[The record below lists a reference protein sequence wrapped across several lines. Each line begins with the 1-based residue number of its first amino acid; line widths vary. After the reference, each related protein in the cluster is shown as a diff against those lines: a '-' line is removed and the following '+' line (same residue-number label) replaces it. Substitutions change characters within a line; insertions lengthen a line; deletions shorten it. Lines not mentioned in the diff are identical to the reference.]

1 MHSFLE
7 EKPGK
12 AFTIGHKNRERGENK
27 MEFKYIIYEKSEAI
41 ATITLNRPEALNA
54 FSKEVADEVLQ
65 AIEDIKN
72 DENIRVVILTG
83 AGEKAFST
91 GADIK
96 AMKGMNTLKARE
108 LSLMGEKLCNAFEN
122 LEKPVIA
129 AINGYALGGGLEVAM
144 ACDIR
149 IASENA
155 RMGQTEINIG
165 LIPGWGGTQR
175 LTRLIGRTKAKEL
188 VFTGKM
194 IDAKTAEQLGILN
207 MVVPADKLK
216 ETVRQFALELAQKA
230 PVALKVAKAL
240 INKGAEISL
249 DAAIA
254 LEREGFGVVAS
265 TEDLQEGVSAFTEK
279 RKPTFKGK

>member
-1 MHSFLE
+1 
-7 EKPGK
+7 
-12 AFTIGHKNRERGENK
+12 
-27 MEFKYIIYEKSEAI
+27 MEFKFIIYEKSEGV
-41 ATITLNRPEALNA
+41 ATITLNRPDALNA
-54 FSKEVADEVLQ
+54 FSREVVDEVLQ
-65 AIEDIKN
+65 AVEDIRN
-72 DENIRVVILTG
+72 DENVRVVVLTG
-83 AGEKAFST
+83 AGEKAFSA

-96 AMKGMNTLKARE
+96 AMKGMNALRARE
-108 LSLMGEKLCNAFEN
+108 LSLMGEKLCLAFEN

-144 ACDIR
+144 SCDLR
-149 IASENA
+149 IAAENA

-175 LTRLIGRTKAKEL
+175 LARLVGVGKAKEL
-188 VFTGKM
+188 VYTGKM
-194 IDAKTAEQLGILN
+194 LDAKTAEQLGIVN
-207 MVVPADKLK
+207 MVVPADKFR
-216 ETVRQFALELAQKA
+216 ETVKQFALELASKA

-240 INKGAEISL
+240 INKGSEISL
-249 DAAIA
+249 DAALA

>member
-1 MHSFLE
+1 
-7 EKPGK
+7 
-12 AFTIGHKNRERGENK
+12 
-27 MEFKYIIYEKSEAI
+27 MEFKYILYEKSEGI
-41 ATITLNRPEALNA
+41 ATITLNRPDALNA
-54 FSKEVADEVLQ
+54 FSREVIDEVLQ
-65 AIEDIKN
+65 ALADIEKD
-72 DENIRVVILTG
+72 DTVRVVVLTG
-83 AGEKAFST
+83 AGEKAFSA

-96 AMKGMNTLKARE
+96 SMIGMNALKARE
-108 LSLMGEKLCNAFEN
+108 LSLMGGKLCHALEN

-149 IASENA
+149 IAAENA

-175 LTRLIGRTKAKEL
+175 LTRLVGKTKAKEL
-188 VFTGKM
+188 VFTGRI

-207 MVVPADKLK
+207 MVVPADKFR
-216 ETVRQFALELAQKA
+216 ETVRQFATELAQKA
-230 PVALKVAKAL
+230 PVAIKVAKAL
-240 INKGAEISL
+240 IDKGADMSL
-249 DAAIA
+249 DAALA

-279 RKPTFKGK
+279 RKPMFKGK

>member
-1 MHSFLE
+1 
-7 EKPGK
+7 
-12 AFTIGHKNRERGENK
+12 
-27 MEFKYIIYEKSEAI
+27 MEFKYIIYEKTDGI

-54 FSKEVADEVLQ
+54 FSKDVADEVLQ
-65 AIEDIKN
+65 ALEDIRN
-72 DENIRVVILTG
+72 DENMRVVILTG
-83 AGEKAFST
+83 AGEKAFSA

-96 AMKGMNTLKARE
+96 AMKGMNALKARE
-108 LSLMGEKLCNAFEN
+108 LSLMGERICNALEN

-144 ACDIR
+144 SCDIR

-175 LTRLIGRTKAKEL
+175 LTRLIGATRAKEL
-188 VFTGKM
+188 IYSGKI

-207 MVVPADKLK
+207 MVVPADKFK
-216 ETVRQFALELAQKA
+216 ETVKQFAAELASKA

-265 TEDLQEGVSAFTEK
+265 TEYLHEGVAAFTEK

>member
-1 MHSFLE
+1 
-7 EKPGK
+7 
-12 AFTIGHKNRERGENK
+12 
-27 MEFKYIIYEKSEAI
+27 MEFKYIIYEKSGGI

-54 FSKEVADEVLQ
+54 FSKEVIEEILQ
-65 AIEDIKN
+65 ALEDVKA
-72 DENIRVVILTG
+72 DENIRVAILTG
-83 AGEKAFST
+83 AGEKAFSA

-96 AMKGMNTLKARE
+96 AMKGMNALKARE
-108 LSLMGEKLCNAFEN
+108 LSLMGEKLCNALEN

-175 LTRLIGRTKAKEL
+175 LVRLIGKTKATEL
-188 VFTGKM
+188 IFTGK
-194 IDAKTAEQLGILN
+194 IVDAKTAEQLGIVN
-207 MVVPADKLK
+207 IVVPTEKFREA
-216 ETVRQFALELAQKA
+216 VQQFASELASKA

-240 INKGAEISL
+240 INKGSEISL

-265 TEDLQEGVSAFTEK
+265 TE
-279 RKPTFKGK
+279 

>member
-1 MHSFLE
+1 
-7 EKPGK
+7 
-12 AFTIGHKNRERGENK
+12 
-27 MEFKYIIYEKSEAI
+27 MEFKYILYEKSEGI
-41 ATITLNRPEALNA
+41 ATITINRPEALNA
-54 FSKEVADEVLQ
+54 FSVEVVSEILQALEDVKADESV
-65 AIEDIKN
+65 
-72 DENIRVVILTG
+72 RVVVLTG
-83 AGEKAFST
+83 AGEKAFSA

-96 AMKGMNTLKARE
+96 AMKGMNALKARE
-108 LSLMGEKLCNAFEN
+108 LSMMGEKLCSALEN

-155 RMGQTEINIG
+155 RIGQTEINIG

-175 LTRLIGRTKAKEL
+175 LTRLIGATKAKEMI
-188 VFTGKM
+188 FTGKM
-194 IDAKTAEQLGILN
+194 IDAKTAEQFGLVN
-207 MVVPADKLK
+207 MVVPQEKFREA
-216 ETVRQFALELAQKA
+216 VRQFALELAQKA

-240 INKGAEISL
+240 INKGAEINL

-265 TEDLQEGVSAFTEK
+265 TEDLQEGVSAFIEK
-279 RKPTFKGK
+279 RKPVFKGK

>member
-1 MHSFLE
+1 MQL
-7 EKPGK
+7 
-12 AFTIGHKNRERGENK
+12 
-27 MEFKYIIYEKSEAI
+27 EFKYIIYEKSEGI
-41 ATITLNRPEALNA
+41 ATITINRPEALNA
-54 FSKEVADEVLQ
+54 FSAEVVSEILQ
-65 AIEDIKN
+65 AIEDMKA
-72 DENIRVVILTG
+72 DESVRVVVLTG
-83 AGEKAFST
+83 AGEKAFSA

-96 AMKGMNTLKARE
+96 AMKGMNALKARE
-108 LSLMGEKLCNAFEN
+108 LSQMGEKLCSALEN

-175 LTRLIGRTKAKEL
+175 LTRLIGATKAKEL
-188 VFTGKM
+188 IFTGKM
-194 IDAKTAEQLGILN
+194 IDAKTAEQLGLVN
-207 MVVPADKLK
+207 MVVPQDKFR

-265 TEDLQEGVSAFTEK
+265 TEDLQEGVSAFIEK
-279 RKPTFKGK
+279 RKPVFKGK

>member
-1 MHSFLE
+1 
-7 EKPGK
+7 
-12 AFTIGHKNRERGENK
+12 
-27 MEFKYIIYEKSEAI
+27 MEFKFIIYEKSGGV
-41 ATITLNRPEALNA
+41 ATLTLNRPEALNA
-54 FSKEVADEVLQ
+54 FSKDVAEEVFLAL
-65 AIEDIKN
+65 EDVRN
-72 DENIRVVILTG
+72 DENVRVLILTG

-96 AMKGMNTLKARE
+96 AMVGMTALKARE
-108 LSLMGEKLCNAFEN
+108 LSLMGEKLCLALEN

-144 ACDIR
+144 SCDLR

-175 LTRLIGRTKAKEL
+175 LTRLVGRTKAKEL

-194 IDAKTAEQLGILN
+194 IDAKTAEQLDLVN
-207 MVVPADKLK
+207 MVVPADKFR
-216 ETVRQFALELAQKA
+216 EMVRQFASELATKA
-230 PVALKVAKAL
+230 PVALKVAKAV
-240 INKGAEISL
+240 INKGADISL
-249 DAAIA
+249 DSALA

-265 TEDLQEGVSAFTEK
+265 SEDLKEGVSAFAEK
-279 RKPTFKGK
+279 RKPAFKGK

>member
-1 MHSFLE
+1 
-7 EKPGK
+7 
-12 AFTIGHKNRERGENK
+12 
-27 MEFKYIIYEKSEAI
+27 MEFKYIIYEKSEGI

-54 FSKEVADEVLQ
+54 FSEEVVDEVLQ
-65 AIEDIKN
+65 ALEDVKADGN
-72 DENIRVVILTG
+72 VRVVVLTG
-83 AGEKAFST
+83 AGEKAFSA

-96 AMKGMNTLKARE
+96 EMRGFTASKARA
-108 LSLMGEKLCNAFEN
+108 LSLMGERLCCALEN

-144 ACDIR
+144 SCDLR
-149 IASENA
+149 IASERA

-194 IDAKTAEQLGILN
+194 IDAKTAEQLGIVN
-207 MVVPADKLK
+207 MVFPAEEFREK
-216 ETVRQFALELAQKA
+216 VRQFAKELAAKA
-230 PVALKVAKAL
+230 PVALRVAKAL
-240 INKGAEISL
+240 INKGADMSL
-249 DAAIA
+249 DSAIA
-254 LEREGFGVVAS
+254 LEREGFGVVGS

>member
-1 MHSFLE
+1 
-7 EKPGK
+7 
-12 AFTIGHKNRERGENK
+12 
-27 MEFKYIIYEKSEAI
+27 MEFKYIIYEKSEKI

-54 FSKEVADEVLQ
+54 FNKDVVEEVLK
-65 AIEDIKN
+65 ALEDARN
-72 DENIRVVILTG
+72 DEDVRVVILTG
-83 AGEKAFST
+83 AGEKAFSA

-96 AMKGMNTLKARE
+96 TMKGFNALKARE
-108 LSLMGEKLCNAFEN
+108 LSLIGEKLCSTIEN

-149 IASENA
+149 IASEKA

-175 LTRLIGRTKAKEL
+175 LTRLIGKTKAKEL
-188 VFTGKM
+188 IFTGKI
-194 IDAKTAEQLGILN
+194 IDAETAEKLGLVN
-207 MVVPADKLK
+207 MVASADKFTQ
-216 ETVRQFALELAQKA
+216 TVRQFAAELATKA
-230 PVALKVAKAL
+230 PIALKIAKAL
-240 INKGAEISL
+240 INKGADISL

-254 LEREGFGVVAS
+254 LEREGFSVVGS
-265 TEDLQEGVSAFTEK
+265 TKDLQEGVSAFIEK

>member
-1 MHSFLE
+1 
-7 EKPGK
+7 
-12 AFTIGHKNRERGENK
+12 
-27 MEFKYIIYEKSEAI
+27 MEFKYIIYEKSEGI

-54 FSKEVADEVLQ
+54 FSREVVDEVLQ
-65 AIEDIKN
+65 ALEDIKN
-72 DENIRVVILTG
+72 DGNIRVVILTG
-83 AGEKAFST
+83 SGEKAFSA

-96 AMKGMNTLKARE
+96 AMKGMNSLKARE
-108 LSLMGEKLCNAFEN
+108 LSLMGEKLCLALEN
-122 LEKPVIA
+122 LEKPIIA

-175 LTRLIGRTKAKEL
+175 LTRLVGKTKAKEL
-188 VFTGKM
+188 VFTGKI

-207 MVVPADKLK
+207 MVVPADKFN
-216 ETVRQFALELAQKA
+216 ETVRQYALELAQKA
-230 PVALKVAKAL
+230 PVALKIAKAL
-240 INKGAEISL
+240 IDKGSDMSL
-249 DAAIA
+249 DAALA

-265 TEDLQEGVSAFTEK
+265 TEDLQEGVAAFTEK
-279 RKPTFKGK
+279 RKPMFKGK

>member
-1 MHSFLE
+1 
-7 EKPGK
+7 
-12 AFTIGHKNRERGENK
+12 
-27 MEFKYIIYEKSEAI
+27 MEFKYIIYEKSEGI

-54 FSKEVADEVLQ
+54 FNKEVSDEFMQ
-65 AIEDIKN
+65 AIEDIKT
-72 DENIRVVILTG
+72 DESIRVVILTG

-96 AMKGMNTLKARE
+96 AMKGMNALKARD
-108 LSLMGEKLCNAFEN
+108 LSLMGEKICSILEN

-129 AINGYALGGGLEVAM
+129 AINGFALGGGLEVAM

-188 VFTGKM
+188 VFMGKM

-207 MVVPADKLK
+207 MVVPPDKFK
-216 ETVRQFALELAQKA
+216 EAVRQFALELASKA
-230 PVALKVAKAL
+230 PIALRVAKAL
-240 INKGAEISL
+240 INKGAEVSL
-249 DAAIA
+249 DSALA

>member
-1 MHSFLE
+1 M
-7 EKPGK
+7 
-12 AFTIGHKNRERGENK
+12 IGHKNRECNK
-27 MEFKYIIYEKSEAI
+27 MEFKYIIYEKNQEI

-54 FSKEVADEVLQ
+54 FSKEVIEEILQ
-65 AIEDIKN
+65 ALEDVKS
-72 DENIRVVILTG
+72 DENIRVILLTG
-83 AGEKAFST
+83 AGEKAFSA

-96 AMKGMNTLKARE
+96 AMKGMNALKARE
-108 LSLMGEKLCNAFEN
+108 LSLMGEKLCNALEN

-175 LTRLIGRTKAKEL
+175 LPRLIGKTKAKEL
-188 VFTGKM
+188 IFTGKI
-194 IDAKTAEQLGILN
+194 IDAKTAEQLGIVN
-207 MVVPADKLK
+207 MVVPSDKFK
-216 ETVRQFALELAQKA
+216 ETVQQFALELASKA

-240 INKGAEISL
+240 INKGSEISL

-265 TEDLQEGVSAFTEK
+265 TEDLQEGVSAFIEK
-279 RKPTFKGK
+279 RKPMFKGK

>member
-1 MHSFLE
+1 
-7 EKPGK
+7 
-12 AFTIGHKNRERGENK
+12 
-27 MEFKYIIYEKSEAI
+27 MEFKFIIYEKSEGV

-54 FSKEVADEVLQ
+54 FSKEVIEEVLQ
-65 AIEDIKN
+65 AVEDVKK
-72 DENIRVVILTG
+72 DENVRVVVLTG
-83 AGEKAFST
+83 AGEKAFSA

-96 AMKGMNTLKARE
+96 AMKGMNALKARE
-108 LSLMGEKLCNAFEN
+108 LSLMGEKLCVAFEN

-144 ACDIR
+144 ACDLR

-175 LTRLIGRTKAKEL
+175 LTRLVGVGKAKEL
-188 VFTGKM
+188 VYTGKM
-194 IDAKTAEQLGILN
+194 IDAKTAEQLGIVN
-207 MVVPADKLK
+207 MVVPADKFR
-216 ETVRQFALELAQKA
+216 ETVRQFALELASKA

-240 INKGAEISL
+240 INKGSEISL
-249 DAAIA
+249 DAALA

-265 TEDLQEGVSAFTEK
+265 TEDLQEGVSAFAEK